1 MSLQEG
7 HCFVSASILF
17 HRISLTLCRLSLSL
31 LFVPMGYFSS
41 RVPLP
46 SPHPPPLP
54 APWCGHSGYQPP
66 TQEAPDSLLVVFP
79 IFQISRHR
87 LFSFQ
92 SLFFAGIYPKLF
104 KKGFGGEL
112 SVFFVHPWNY
122 SFARLCDS
130 QSKQVFSEL
139 FGLMMRSL
147 HIVWPLLFPRCL
159 TGNTFILS
167 PDTLLGSSAWGFSL
181 TSSSDTLSP
190 GIMQTP
196 GLRAQSHETTPTSDA
211 SHKSKLSPVLL
222 IHQL

>member
-1 MSLQEG
+1 MSPSLPPIPRRFQPLG
-7 HCFVSASILF
+7 VDTQDTSHPPKRPPTLSWLCSQFFRSHVTVFFLF
-17 HRISLTLCRLSLSL
+17 SLSFL
-31 LFVPMGYFSS
+31 LEFTPNFS
-41 RVPLP
+41 RKDLEVNFL
-46 SPHPPPLP
+46 
-54 APWCGHSGYQPP
+54 C
-66 TQEAPDSLLVVFP
+66 
-79 IFQISRHR
+79 
-87 LFSFQ
+87 FSYTH
-92 SLFFAGIYPKLF
+92 G
-104 KKGFGGEL
+104 
-112 SVFFVHPWNY
+112 NY